1 MLRGSIRLFRVL
13 GIEIAV
19 HPSWLI
25 IFALVSWSLA
35 TGYFPSALVGIATAE
50 AWVLGLFSAL
60 LLFGSVLIHELAHSL
75 VARSRGLDAKSITL
89 FIFGGVSTLSG
100 DSPRAS
106 TEFFIAVVGPLTS
119 FAISGVAFVV
129 NAALPADSAA
139 GAVTGYL
146 AVVNLLLGGFNLIP
160 GFPLDGGRVF
170 RAIIWKLTGSQQRG
184 TQIAVAVG
192 RLVAYGFFAW
202 GFISVIKGDL
212 GGIWIVFI
220 GWFLEN
226 AARSSLAESRLAPL
240 IAGAHVRDFVTP
252 DTTAVDADLTVA
264 RLIDEH
270 LLPGNRRA
278 MPVIED
284 GRLVGMVTLGDIRH
298 LAPELRATTKVR
310 DVMGGHDGLVTV
322 RPGDSLKDALS
333 TVSGG
338 GFEQIPVVEDGR
350 LIGVLTRADLLRQ
363 IQLRDALET
372 GGGAKA

>member
-1 MLRGSIRLFRVL
+1 VLRGSIRLFRVL
-13 GIEIAV
+13 GIDVAV

-35 TGYFPSALVGIATAE
+35 TGYFPSALRGVPDTE

-60 LLFGSVLIHELAHSL
+60 LLFGSVLIHELAHSV
-75 VARSRGLDAKSITL
+75 VARARGLEAKSITL

-106 TEFFIAVVGPLTS
+106 TEFLIAVVGPLTS
-119 FAISGVAFVV
+119 FAISGVAFLV
-129 NAALPADSAA
+129 NAVLPAGSAA
-139 GAVTGYL
+139 GAVSGYL
-146 AVVNLLLGGFNLIP
+146 AIINLYLGGFNLIP

-170 RAIIWKLTGSQQRG
+170 RAIIWKLTGSMLRA
-184 TQIAVAVG
+184 TEIAVAVG

-202 GFISVIKGDL
+202 GFITVINGDL
-212 GGIWIVFI
+212 SGIWIVFI
-220 GWFLEN
+220 GWFLES

-252 DTTAVDADLTVA
+252 DTTAVDADITVA

-278 MPVIED
+278 VPVVSD
-284 GRLVGMVTLGDIRH
+284 DRLVGMVTLGDIRR

-310 DVMGGHDGLVTV
+310 EVMGGSAGLVTV
-322 RPGDSLKDALS
+322 RPSDSLKDALAA
-333 TVSGG
+333 VSGG
-338 GFEQIPVVEDGR
+338 EFEQVPVVDDGR
-350 LIGVLTRADLLRQ
+350 LVGVLTRADLLRQ
-363 IQLRDALET
+363 IQLRDVLET